1 MHPWSVMAATPHIDF
16 ARSRAPLE
24 AGGESE
30 EASGFHQY
38 IDAETA
44 LRAAVV
50 NASARQGEPAD
61 LVRVWQGF
69 LDGRLGV
76 HWCDVTPSHH
86 RILARVVVGEAPSS
100 ILSEIEGMVLSRV
113 LAGEPQKAIAADLGI
128 ACSTTSKWFAR
139 ALDKIHVSRT
149 HVPLP
154 FVVTAQAWASPER
167 AERARAT
174 EITFT
179 HQGASY
185 RLALMP
191 RPRIPSAMALT
202 ASEREIAQ
210 RLLEG
215 DSRRGIAERRAT
227 SAQTV
232 ASQLG
237 AVFAKL
243 GVRGRYPL
251 IRRALDAG
259 WF

>member
-1 MHPWSVMAATPHIDF
+1 MAATPHIDF

-24 AGGESE
+24 ADAEPGET
-30 EASGFHQY
+30 SGFHTY
-38 IDAETA
+38 IDAATA

-50 NASARQGEPAD
+50 NATAGELEPAD
-61 LVRVWQGF
+61 LVRSWQDF
-69 LDGRLGV
+69 LDGRLCFES
-76 HWCDVTPSHH
+76 CDATPSHH
-86 RILARVVVGEAPSS
+86 RVVARVVAGEECSHV
-100 ILSEIEGMVLSRV
+100 LTEIEGMVLSRV
-113 LAGEPQKAIAADLGI
+113 LAGEPQKVIAADLGI

-139 ALDKIHVSRT
+139 ALEKLRLSRT

-154 FVVTAQAWASPER
+154 FVVAAQAWACPER
-167 AERARAT
+167 ARMARASQT
-174 EITFT
+174 VFT
-179 HQGASY
+179 HQGVSY
-185 RLALMP
+185 QVLLMP
-191 RPRIPSAMALT
+191 RPLIAPTVSLT

-237 AVFAKL
+237 AIFSKL
-243 GVRGRYPL
+243 SVRGRYPL
-251 IRRALDAG
+251 IRLALDAG